1 MSIIKN
7 FGFVYVRLLIVMLL
21 SLVTSSYILQRL
33 GADDYGLYS
42 VVGGVVIILAFLN
55 NAMAVTTQ
63 RYLSLYIGDTEKLI
77 DTFKMSK
84 GIHLRIALIVL
95 LLSETFGLY
104 FLNHYFLLKLSYHF
118 DLKHMNFPN

>member
-1 MSIIKN
+1 
-7 FGFVYVRLLIVMLL
+7 MLL

-95 LLSETFGLY
+95 LLE
-104 FLNHYFLLKLSYHF
+104 
-118 DLKHMNFPN
+118 

>member
-42 VVGGVVIILAFLN
+42 VVG
-55 NAMAVTTQ
+55 
-63 RYLSLYIGDTEKLI
+63 
-77 DTFKMSK
+77 
-84 GIHLRIALIVL
+84 VL
-95 LLSETFGLY
+95 LLYWPF
-104 FLNHYFLLKLSYHF
+104 
-118 DLKHMNFPN
+118 